1 MKKLL
6 FFIIFFITFSTQSYA
21 RGEFEKL
28 GDILTLA
35 PVGAFI
41 VSIGIKDYEGAW
53 QVALGSL
60 ATQGAVELIKRTN
73 EFAAAQGAD
82 ILFSKRPLN
91 TDYKG
96 MPSGHTAGGFSA
108 AGYVYY
114 RYGWKPALPVIALGV
129 VTAASRVHARKH
141 TILQT
146 IVGGSIAW
154 GFAYL
159 FTTKYIPQ
167 TKVIITPDIGY
178 DDLGGQYYGVNVN
191 YRF

>member
-1 MKKLL
+1 MH
-6 FFIIFFITFSTQSYA
+6 A

-35 PVGAFI
+35 PFGALI

-53 QVALGSL
+53 QITAGAL
-60 ATQGAVELIKRTN
+60 AAQGAVELIKRAN
-73 EFAAAQGAD
+73 EFAYESGAGML
-82 ILFSKRPLN
+82 ITKRPLN
-91 TDYKG
+91 NDYKG
-96 MPSGHTAGGFSA
+96 MPSGHSAGGFSA
-108 AGYVYY
+108 AGYVFY

-146 IVGGSIAW
+146 IVGGAIAW

-178 DDLGGQYYGVNVN
+178 DALGGQYYGVNVN